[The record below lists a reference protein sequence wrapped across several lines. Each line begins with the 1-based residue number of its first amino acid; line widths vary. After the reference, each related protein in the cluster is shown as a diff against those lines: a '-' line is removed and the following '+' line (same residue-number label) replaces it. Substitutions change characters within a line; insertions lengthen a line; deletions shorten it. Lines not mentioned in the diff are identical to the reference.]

1 MAQASKIMI
10 VRHAEKPAA
19 SGAPY
24 GVATD
29 GAQDA
34 ESLIVAGWQRAGAL
48 AVLFAPSHGPLQNP
62 GLATPQFLFASGVAK
77 HSESE
82 RPQETLTPLANK
94 LGLIIATGSLKGQ
107 ESQVAAQ
114 AIACGGIALIGWE
127 HENVPLIANAILGND
142 TTAPQ
147 TWPDERFDLV
157 WVFDLQPD
165 GTYAFSQVP
174 QQVLAGDLPTVI

>member
-1 MAQASKIMI
+1 
-10 VRHAEKPAA
+10 
-19 SGAPY
+19 
-24 GVATD
+24 
-29 GAQDA
+29 
-34 ESLIVAGWQRAGAL
+34 
-48 AVLFAPSHGPLQNP
+48 
-62 GLATPQFLFASGVAK
+62 
-77 HSESE
+77 
-82 RPQETLTPLANK
+82 LANK
-94 LGLIIATGSLKGQ
+94 LGLTIATGSLKGQ

-147 TWPDERFDLV
+147 TWPGERFDLV